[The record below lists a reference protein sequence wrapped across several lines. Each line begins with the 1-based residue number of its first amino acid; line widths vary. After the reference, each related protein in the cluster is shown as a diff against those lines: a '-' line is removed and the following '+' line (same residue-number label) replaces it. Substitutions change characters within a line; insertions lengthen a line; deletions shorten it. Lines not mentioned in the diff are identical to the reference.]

1 MQELFVRT
9 EDGAVVKVIGNDPF
23 ANKHT
28 ITISD
33 IYALYSYNLNVM
45 EGVGETDDID
55 MLGNR
60 RIRSVGELIQNQFRI
75 GLSRMERVVKERM
88 SIAEISTLTPKK
100 LTNIRPLT
108 AAIKEFFSSSQLS
121 QFMDQQTHWQNLLI
135 NVVFLH
141 WDLVV

>member
-1 MQELFVRT
+1 MHVLKVEELKNKVGSGVKAYAWLVGAAVQELFVRT

-55 MLGNR
+55 MLG
-60 RIRSVGELIQNQFRI
+60 IVVSVL
-75 GLSRMERVVKERM
+75 
-88 SIAEISTLTPKK
+88 
-100 LTNIRPLT
+100 
-108 AAIKEFFSSSQLS
+108 
-121 QFMDQQTHWQNLLI
+121 
-135 NVVFLH
+135 
-141 WDLVV
+141 